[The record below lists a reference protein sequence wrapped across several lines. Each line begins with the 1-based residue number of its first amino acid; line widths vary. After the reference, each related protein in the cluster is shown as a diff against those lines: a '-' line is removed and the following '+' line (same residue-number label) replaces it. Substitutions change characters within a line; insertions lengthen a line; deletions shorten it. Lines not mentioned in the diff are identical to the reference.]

1 MLIIYPARTKTIRVN
16 GINCIEYII
25 ILSYTP
31 DYTWQKLK
39 DDDPI
44 RVILSHSMR
53 WPRLTNLQT
62 QLTLSCMT
70 IGFQTFYCSHNK
82 NLQLL
87 AGVVLRVSSGRTW
100 GPLKS
105 HRRIAMTKRF
115 RKKKNWDLDPPP
127 LNSHLKNLISTQIF
141 ILNFIKTNSPLYTL
155 PACADTGTDCILA

>member
-1 MLIIYPARTKTIRVN
+1 MTTYLYEYDKLIIYPARTKTIRVN

-87 AGVVLRVSSGRTW
+87 AGAVLRVSSVWPQGTTVITQFPLNVSLPHFQSSYDQKICEEKQIGTW
-100 GPLKS
+100 TPPLK
-105 HRRIAMTKRF
+105 
-115 RKKKNWDLDPPP
+115 N
-127 LNSHLKNLISTQIF
+127 
-141 ILNFIKTNSPLYTL
+141 NFQQKY
-155 PACADTGTDCILA
+155 